1 MLGRFTS
8 RSGRRARDER
18 GATAVEYGLL
28 LTGIAALLALVV
40 YAFGDNVTDLFT
52 NTCETVSN
60 ARAAGDCQ

>member
-1 MLGRFTS
+1 MLGHFLS
-8 RSGRRARDER
+8 RSGQRTRGER

-52 NTCETVSN
+52 DTCETISD
-60 ARAAGDCQ
+60 ARATGDCE

>member
-1 MLGRFTS
+1 MLGHFLS
-8 RSGRRARDER
+8 RSGRRTRDER

-52 NTCETVSN
+52 GTCETVTA
-60 ARAAGDCQ
+60 ARNTGDCQ